1 LLIPKNDRLY
11 DYCIVQKQPCLI
23 IALRYRINGDDD
35 DNQRRFLLKAMRWKV
50 GLGIIALFHCSQ
62 AGSAF

>member
-1 LLIPKNDRLY
+1 
-11 DYCIVQKQPCLI
+11 VQKQPCLI